1 MKKGK
6 KNIFKENIKTIII
19 ILVVVVIV
27 VISLIYNNFIDYKK
41 TYTVING
48 SVEKVSDTYMYVLK
62 NETVLDI
69 DKNMVA
75 VPIIEQNKRA
85 SKGEIVAIYKNN
97 TYDKAQEEILN
108 LDKEIQTMIKDLPT
122 VYSSDVSL
130 IDSKISDVVAQLKDE
145 TSYVKMQEYKNKIDD
160 LLSKK
165 INVLGQL
172 SPNGSKIRELIEK
185 RNTLQENTKNSNNS
199 IKASVAGAVTYKI
212 DGLENAF
219 EYNDILNFSTEKF
232 EEVISK
238 YNSNNTN
245 NFGIKIVD
253 NFQCYLLVK
262 ESNDENIEYIKQGRS
277 YQIKL
282 LNIDNEFSNY
292 VKLEKTI
299 KGNNCT
305 YNIFKLENNVSS
317 LLDTREIGAEII
329 WKKEE
334 GLVVPLNAITRE
346 NEIDYVTLVSGG
358 EYIKIPVKITISNDT
373 ISIVE
378 NYTKEE
384 KEKLGIT
391 DTDSLKIYDQLLIE
405 SKK

>member
-75 VPIIEQNKRA
+75 VPTIEQNKRA